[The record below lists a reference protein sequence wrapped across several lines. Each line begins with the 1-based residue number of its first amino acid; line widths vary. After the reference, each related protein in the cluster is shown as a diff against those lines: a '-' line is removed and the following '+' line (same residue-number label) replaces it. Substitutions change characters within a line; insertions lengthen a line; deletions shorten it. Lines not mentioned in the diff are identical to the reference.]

1 MFCLFDPTKT
11 THLSIICRLKPLIH
25 GFLSHERGH
34 TLAPQVLPE
43 PRCGQISPDRSGVAQ
58 RPAELR
64 VGNVAPGPAALAADL
79 AGALELWLC
88 PVGRVASVRGDRG
101 GHAGPVV
108 DRHISPF
115 GRCWL
120 MR

>member
-1 MFCLFDPTKT
+1 MFRLFDPTKT

-64 VGNVAPGPAALAADL
+64 VGNVAPGPAALAAD
-79 AGALELWLC
+79 AGSLELRLC
-88 PVGRVASVRGDRG
+88 PVGRVASFRGDRG
-101 GHAGPVV
+101 GPGSGGGPACP
-108 DRHISPF
+108 PF
-115 GRCWL
+115 ERCWL